1 MDLTNFKVI
10 DKTMK
15 ATTILS
21 LLFGG
26 IMAIAFICCFIY
38 LSNKIDK
45 AYSHALVIDTS
56 GKVYETTTVESA
68 QMRKYEYENH
78 IKMFVNTWYAFDES
92 NYEKNIQTALH
103 WIGNRGKELLSEYR
117 DVDMYN
123 SLIQKNIRYGVLLKD
138 IELDITTLPVSG
150 KIYFTQMGFRSRG
163 SSARDVFVDF
173 TLYDVDRS
181 SENPHG
187 VKIEDWIVRYS
198 EPRATTNEEERTN
211 KSYQDE

>member
-1 MDLTNFKVI
+1 
-10 DKTMK
+10 
-15 ATTILS
+15 
-21 LLFGG
+21 
-26 IMAIAFICCFIY
+26 
-38 LSNKIDK
+38 
-45 AYSHALVIDTS
+45 
-56 GKVYETTTVESA
+56 
-68 QMRKYEYENH
+68 
-78 IKMFVNTWYAFDES
+78 
-92 NYEKNIQTALH
+92 
-103 WIGNRGKELLSEYR
+103 
-117 DVDMYN
+117 MYN

>member
-1 MDLTNFKVI
+1 
-10 DKTMK
+10 MK

-150 KIYFTQMGFRSRG
+150 KIYFTQIGRWRPHPSPTACEAILIVIRSQNVP
-163 SSARDVFVDF
+163 S
-173 TLYDVDRS
+173 L
-181 SENPHG
+181 NP
-187 VKIEDWIVRYS
+187 VLVLICYRYAQIS
-198 EPRATTNEEERTN
+198 
-211 KSYQDE
+211 KFQVLKVII